1 MKAVLGDQPSQ
12 QLISGVAK
20 TDMGN
25 LFMDI
30 FTTLETLRGDHTT
43 KTIGGSNKSR

>member
-1 MKAVLGDQPSQ
+1 MKAVLGDQISQ
-12 QLISGVAK
+12 QLISAVAK

-30 FTTLETLRGDHTT
+30 FTTLETLWGDHMT
-43 KTIGGSNKSR
+43 KTVRSSNKRR